1 MLSPVRWPGITVPS
15 MPDNKSSSVKSPDA
29 QLPLPPLPHPTPS
42 SPLAFDPPDVSA
54 TSSDLMSTGRR
65 RKDRLKASEEARALR
80 KRWAARP
87 RDLPPLSP
95 HPFAELRTRM
105 AMSTEMSGACPLLS
119 LSGVDLDAS
128 RRSRMT
134 GSTADEAWEQQLL
147 ESEAAVAAA
156 RAPVSRRR
164 RRRGSIMVLLGRKW
178 HRLVWSWR
186 KPPNKLIP
194 IF

>member
-1 MLSPVRWPGITVPS
+1 
-15 MPDNKSSSVKSPDA
+15 
-29 QLPLPPLPHPTPS
+29 
-42 SPLAFDPPDVSA
+42 
-54 TSSDLMSTGRR
+54 
-65 RKDRLKASEEARALR
+65 
-80 KRWAARP
+80 
-87 RDLPPLSP
+87 
-95 HPFAELRTRM
+95 M

-164 RRRGSIMVLLGRKW
+164 RRRGIIMVLLGRKW
-178 HRLVWSWR
+178 KVPTGMVVAQTAKQVDPDFSDRCSRRPLPIDENMELVWR
-186 KPPNKLIP
+186 
-194 IF
+194 